1 MVNDQIWVFK
11 RTLKITVWRKEGRGQ
26 EDAGRQVRSLLQRS
40 LGERLWQLAL
50 SRDRNAKRD
59 VGPSNILKSEM
70 AETE

>member
-11 RTLKITVWRKEGRGQ
+11 RTLKVTVWRKEGRGQ

-50 SRDRNAKRD
+50 SRD
-59 VGPSNILKSEM
+59 
-70 AETE
+70 